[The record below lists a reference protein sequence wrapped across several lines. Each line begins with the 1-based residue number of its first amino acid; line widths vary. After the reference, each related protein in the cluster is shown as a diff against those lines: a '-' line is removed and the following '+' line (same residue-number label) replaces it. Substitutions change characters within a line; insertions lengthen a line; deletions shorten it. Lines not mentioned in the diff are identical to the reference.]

1 MYPQEANAAAAQRSI
16 VVVSG
21 PVASGKSRL
30 ARALATRFQGV
41 RLSTRDI
48 LLSKLGEEEATRP
61 TLQRIGAELDNS
73 TNGRWVADRLSTKIY
88 GAPERLVLIDAA
100 RTADQIAG
108 LRRAFGRKVRH
119 VHVTAS
125 PETRAKRY
133 ESRRAA
139 PEIAETSSYAEVMSD
154 PTEANIDAL
163 APMADIAVDTD
174 RDGPDDVVT
183 RVAAQLGLLDGSHSA
198 CVDVIVGG
206 GYGSEGKGNIAF
218 YLAPEYDIL
227 IRVGGPNAA
236 HKVYLE
242 SGEIFTHFSLPSGT
256 HAGQADLVLGPGA
269 VVYPPEFLQEI
280 AGCDVNANRLSIDP
294 HVMIIE
300 DEDKDAETDLV
311 DSIGSTASGTGEAT
325 SRRLLRRQGVRLA
338 KHIPEL
344 EPYVRPTHEILERA
358 YSSGKRIM
366 LEGTQGSGLSLHH
379 GRYPYVTSRDT
390 NVAGCLAEAGIA
402 PARVRRVV
410 LVTRTYPI
418 RVGGESGRLTA
429 ELAWEEI
436 ERRSGLEGLAEKERT
451 SKTNRLRRVGEPE
464 WDLLRRSALYNAP
477 TDVALTF
484 ADYLSARNCQAWRY
498 EQLTQETLQF
508 VEEVERVTGARVSL
522 IATGFMPNR
531 GIIDRRLW

>member
-1 MYPQEANAAAAQRSI
+1 MTRRLI

-21 PVASGKSRL
+21 PVAGGKSEL
-30 ARALATRFQGV
+30 ARALATRFGGV
-41 RLSTRDI
+41 RLSTRNI
-48 LLSKLGEEEATRP
+48 LLREFGDDEATRP
-61 TLQRIGAELDNS
+61 ALQRVGAELDLS
-73 TNGRWVADRLSTKIY
+73 TDGRWVADRLSTTVY
-88 GAPERLVLIDAA
+88 EAPERLVIIDAA
-100 RTADQIAG
+100 RTANQIAA
-108 LRRAFGRKVRH
+108 LRRAFGRQVRH

-125 PETRAKRY
+125 DETRAERY
-133 ESRRAA
+133 ERRRATSEV
-139 PEIAETSSYAEVMSD
+139 PETGTYADVMSD
-154 PTEANIDAL
+154 PTEANVDAL
-163 APMADIAVDTD
+163 APMADIAIDTD
-174 RDGPDDVVT
+174 RDGPDDVVI
-183 RVAAQLGLLDGSHSA
+183 RVAAQLGLLDRSHSA

-227 IRVGGPNAA
+227 MRVGGPNAA

-242 SGEIFTHFSLPSGT
+242 SGEVFTHFSLPSGT
-256 HAGQADLVLGPGA
+256 QAGQAELVLGPGA
-269 VVYPPEFLQEI
+269 VVYPAELMDEI
-280 AGCDVNANRLSIDP
+280 SNCDVNRDRLTIDP

-300 DEDKDAETDLV
+300 DSDREAEADLV
-311 DSIGSTASGTGEAT
+311 GSIGSTASGTGVAT
-325 SRRLLRRQGVRLA
+325 SRRLLRGSDVRLA
-338 KHIPEL
+338 GAIPEL
-344 EPYVRPTHEILERA
+344 KPYVRPTHEILERA
-358 YSSGKRIM
+358 YASGKRIM

-379 GRYPYVTSRDT
+379 GPYPYVTSRDT

-418 RVGGESGRLTA
+418 RVGGNSGPLTTQ
-429 ELAWEEI
+429 LSWEEI

-451 SKTNRLRRVGEPE
+451 SRTDRLRRVGEPE
-464 WDLLRRSALYNAP
+464 WNLLRRAALHNAP

-484 ADYLSARNCQAWRY
+484 ADYMSAQNCEAWRY
-498 EQLTQETLQF
+498 EQLTMETLQY